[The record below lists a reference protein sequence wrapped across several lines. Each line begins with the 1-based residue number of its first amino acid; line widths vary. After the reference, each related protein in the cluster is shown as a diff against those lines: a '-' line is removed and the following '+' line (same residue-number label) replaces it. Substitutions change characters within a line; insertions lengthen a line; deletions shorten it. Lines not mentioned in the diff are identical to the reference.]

1 MQENHITDLIT
12 KIPNAI
18 VEFTKAEKLFEY
30 YINETFIAKYDLN
43 FNLFRNS
50 TGIEYCYWISVK
62 RINMSFVNQDT
73 KAHNFMLHVFVS
85 DSF

>member
-1 MQENHITDLIT
+1 M
-12 KIPNAI
+12 
-18 VEFTKAEKLFEY
+18 LFEHRQSR
-30 YINETFIAKYDLN
+30 IFLAKCGLTLN
-43 FNLFRNS
+43 LLRNQ